1 MEAFIGLIMVIATV
15 AFIIFF
21 KGMLKRSGKYAEDV
35 VTTNIAESQIDLIR
49 RSQEAYAKL
58 EAEFGDDFMTPDE
71 FYNKLQKRKKRVPV
85 EQRTKK

>member
-35 VTTNIAESQIDLIR
+35 VTTNIAESQVDLIK
-49 RSQEAYAKL
+49 RSEAAYSRL
-58 EAEFGDDFMTPDE
+58 IEECGEDFMTAQEVYD
-71 FYNKLQKRKKRVPV
+71 KMMKIKKEPV
-85 EQRTKK
+85 QTKKK